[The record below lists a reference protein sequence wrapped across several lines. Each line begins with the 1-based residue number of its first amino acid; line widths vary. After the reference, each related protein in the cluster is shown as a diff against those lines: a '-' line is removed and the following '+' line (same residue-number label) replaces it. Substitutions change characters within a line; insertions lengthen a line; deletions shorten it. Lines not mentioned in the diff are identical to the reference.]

1 MCKNIKELSV
11 ERIKHSIDN
20 SPMLQMIIFNG
31 KDIYD
36 EPYSAYYFM
45 QNNQVRVLGYIP
57 YNVTT
62 GSGRSRGDYSIVLK
76 PKNSGNEVSAL

>member
-1 MCKNIKELSV
+1 MCKNTKEISV
-11 ERIKHSIDN
+11 ERIKQNIDN
-20 SPMLQMIIFNG
+20 SPMLQAIIFNG

-62 GSGRSRGDYSIVLK
+62 GSGGSRGDYSIVLK
-76 PKNSGNEVSAL
+76 PKNNNHSLGG